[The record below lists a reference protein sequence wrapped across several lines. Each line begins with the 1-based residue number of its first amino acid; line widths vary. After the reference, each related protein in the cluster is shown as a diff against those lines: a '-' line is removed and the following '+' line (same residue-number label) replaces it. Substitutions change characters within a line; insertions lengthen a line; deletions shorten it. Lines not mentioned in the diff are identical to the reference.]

1 MKLNLGCGNTYK
13 DGFIN
18 IDAYNNTV
26 ADEQMLVDDLQYP
39 SNSVEQIEAQQLI
52 EHLGFFKTVY
62 SLAEWF
68 RVLKPEGTLTIETPD
83 LETSFKK
90 FLDGDLEVKKNVI
103 TWIYGHESEGMAHL
117 FCFPSDLLE
126 LILIKTG
133 FTEIKK
139 SFFGKEINQPVL
151 RVQCKKPKKYEM
163 FQTLANFRK
172 KLIKE
177 KIVDINNIYVT
188 LEQENLVDFFISKM
202 KQIQSNGDK
211 AIDEILLTGAVSSPE
226 MAKTLF
232 EECLKNKLIEKNIVK
247 NHIEI
252 LDFLIKINFP
262 SVLLGFLK
270 ETPVVAGTQNKT
282 CQIIENLGKQTIIKM
297 LGSEEEKNKIKT
309 FLLQTSKKSSVNK
322 KFFFS
327 DDIIKREAE
336 RDFQKGVKQYYLK
349 NFKKAAVYIDEAVKT
364 NRNNIFYYWNQAR
377 LKTIIKNIK
386 GAKKSYENALKLV
399 SSLKHEKRD
408 FLIKKLKDEI
418 EYFSEKE
425 YNKPI
430 LFNEGLNE

>member
-13 DGFIN
+13 DGFVN

-117 FCFPSDLLE
+117 FCFPGDLLE

-139 SFFGKEINQPVL
+139 SYFGKEINQPVL

-202 KQIQSNGDK
+202 KQIQSNSDK

-226 MAKTLF
+226 MTKTLF
-232 EECLKNKLIEKNIVK
+232 EECLNNELIEKNIVK

-252 LDFLIKINFP
+252 LDFLIKII
-262 SVLLGFLK
+262 LDFLK

-309 FLLQTSKKSSVNK
+309 FLLQTLKKSSVNK

-327 DDIIKREAE
+327 DDIIKRKAE